1 MKRMFYHSLFVKN
14 IYIVFFASISTGLN
28 AVEKNKPVAA
38 MDPIDSL
45 LPMLGGLIAILVVIF
60 SLAYLFKKFSGFN
73 IASQNIRVLETQVI
87 GHKEKIMIV
96 QVREQQFLI
105 GVTGHSINQL
115 GELAPSDIVDQK
127 HGEKPEFSAST
138 NMTTKNKGS
147 AFAKIMSTLIYAK
160 GKQKP
165 STKSDQETVE

>member
-14 IYIVFFASISTGLN
+14 IYMIFFAIISTGLN
-28 AVEKNKPVAA
+28 AVEKHKPVIAR
-38 MDPIDSL
+38 DPIDSL

-60 SLAYLFKKFSGFN
+60 SLAYLFKKFSSFN
-73 IASQNIRVLETQVI
+73 IASQNIRVLETQTI

-115 GELAPSDIVDQK
+115 GELAPGETIDPK
-127 HGEKPEFSAST
+127 HGKKAEFSAST
-138 NMTTKNKGS
+138 NMAIKNKGS
-147 AFAKIMSTLIYAK
+147 AFARIMSTRTYTK

-165 STKSDQETVE
+165 SAKSVQEAVG